1 MGRRK
6 KYSKDDCL
14 KVLQVLAK
22 YLEGEVRQIPLD
34 AGDYKLE
41 WIEEELNDLGV
52 DTSNWT
58 RLPSANVFQRNF
70 DSFTEAKEV
79 AGVDNVLELYDW
91 KSMQGCEKVAKAEEI
106 LNNFETLKHEVVWDG
121 ELGSI
126 LRNGELVMTSN
137 NLSKTVSQMNEAIK
151 KYFSL
156 RDLIIL
162 DGRLNLKVMYQVN
175 KKIDEIRGGVA

>member
-22 YLEGEVRQIPLD
+22 HLEGEPRQIPLD
-34 AGDYKLE
+34 AGDYKLQ

-70 DSFTEAKEV
+70 GSFAKAKEA

-91 KSMQGCEKVAKAEEI
+91 QKMQGCEKVAKAEKM
-106 LNNFETLKHEVVWDG
+106 LNNFETLKYEVVWDG

-137 NLSKTVSQMNEAIK
+137 NLSKTVSQMDEVIE

-162 DGRLNLKVMYQVN
+162 DSRINLKVMKQVN
-175 KKIDEIRGGVA
+175 KRIQKIRGDVA